1 MQQEAVA
8 EKEYGS
14 RYGAQGDLADVEA
27 AVADAL
33 RSHTGEGDE
42 QHAEEFGRNRIGKQ
56 AARLLKVVQDAGY
69 GFKFPPG
76 AKDSRMAVPIYVYD
90 KKQEADGPKKVHH
103 FG

>member
-76 AKDSRMAVPIYVYD
+76 AKDSRMAIPIYMND
-90 KKQEADGPKKVHH
+90 KKQQADGLEKVYH